1 MCIILMQVP
10 KPILIMANSPSST
23 IVITDTSCFIILDKL
38 DLLDLLP
45 ILFSN
50 VITTPEIA
58 KEYGKALPEWVIIQS
73 VKNSALQKDLANI
86 VDAGEASAIALA
98 NEINCIYLLTD
109 DKAARKLA
117 EGRGI
122 VVKGSIGLLLYAKE
136 QGALL
141 AIKPYLDKIQATNFR
156 ISAAI
161 IYKALNQAGE

>member
-1 MCIILMQVP
+1 
-10 KPILIMANSPSST
+10 
-23 IVITDTSCFIILDKL
+23 
-38 DLLDLLP
+38 
-45 ILFSN
+45 
-50 VITTPEIA
+50 
-58 KEYGKALPEWVIIQS
+58 
-73 VKNSALQKDLANI
+73 
-86 VDAGEASAIALA
+86 
-98 NEINCIYLLTD
+98 LTD